1 MSDTI
6 PILVDAPPAAATP
19 GVTMRGGTA
28 SSTAGRVVDVA
39 ADVLKK
45 RIADLSRILADTT
58 AATPPDAPFEVA
70 ELRFTLHLDAN
81 GEVSVMSL
89 AKGAVTA
96 GAGIEITL
104 RKRGLSA
111 AD

>member
-6 PILVDAPPAAATP
+6 PILVDAPAGPN
-19 GVTMRGGTA
+19 MRGPADSTA
-28 SSTAGRVVDVA
+28 SRVVAVA
-39 ADVLKK
+39 ADVLKNK
-45 RIADLSRILADTT
+45 IAHLSRILADTT

-70 ELRFTLHLDAN
+70 ELRFTVHLDAN

-89 AKGAVTA
+89 AKGAITA

-104 RKRGLSA
+104 RKRGLPG
-111 AD
+111 

>member
-6 PILVDAPPAAATP
+6 PILVDAPPATTP

-28 SSTAGRVVDVA
+28 SSTATTVVNVG
-39 ADVLKK
+39 ADLLKK
-45 RIADLSRILADTT
+45 KIADLSRILADTT

-70 ELRFTLHLDAN
+70 ELRFTVHMEAN

-89 AKGAVTA
+89 AKGAITA

-104 RKRGLSA
+104 RKRGLPA
-111 AD
+111 G